1 LGKVKAIGGG
11 GHSQNVGPDLATGVS
26 LGPNTLRVRTTLALY
41 PYTLASKMWGLH
53 NLDSNFQ
60 IPFLS
65 FKLYEREKSFI
76 TSVFPPKKN
85 FFKKN
90 HNQKLPI
97 QNHITK
103 ITKIAKN
110 SCLVWCFFL
119 ANLDLF
125 LFAFWL

>member
-1 LGKVKAIGGG
+1 VGG
-11 GHSQNVGPDLATGVS
+11 
-26 LGPNTLRVRTTLALY
+26 Y
-41 PYTLASKMWGLH
+41 IH

-65 FKLYEREKSFI
+65 FKLYEKEKVS
-76 TSVFPPKKN
+76 SQVFFPQKQFK
-85 FFKKN
+85 KKN

-110 SCLVWCFFL
+110 SCLVWCFL
-119 ANLDLF
+119 VVNLDVF
-125 LFAFWL
+125 LFAFLLFLYLMMVMMMMMKELYNMLGCGFFLFCFVWVFWDFERLRD